1 MMTWF
6 QRLMPREEKFFD
18 YFEQHATTLVEG
30 SRALRE
36 LLEPGSDIA
45 ASCARVSKFENDA
58 DEITR
63 EVMLAVRR
71 TFITPFDR
79 SDIQALVGSMDD
91 AIDQMKQTS
100 KTVMLYEVKEFDP
113 KMREIADLVI
123 GAADI
128 TVDMVG
134 ALRNMKKNA
143 NRLMGL
149 AVKMTRLEERSDD
162 LYDDGLKELFRRHR
176 AQDPMGFIVGQEIY
190 SHLERV
196 VDRFEDVA
204 NQINTIVVEHL

>member
-1 MMTWF
+1 MSWF
-6 QRLMPREEKFFD
+6 QKIMPREEKFFD
-18 YFEQHATTLVEG
+18 YFEQHAQTVLEG

-36 LLEPGSDIA
+36 LLEPGSDIPA
-45 ASCARVSKFENDA
+45 CCARVSKFENDA

-100 KTVMLYEVKEFDP
+100 KGVMLYEVKEFDP
-113 KMREIADLVI
+113 KMRQIADLSI
-123 GAADI
+123 AASEI
-128 TVDMVG
+128 TVDMVT
-134 ALRNMKKNA
+134 ALRNMKKNS
-143 NRLMGL
+143 NRIMGL
-149 AVKMTRLEERSDD
+149 AVKMTRLEEQSDD
-162 LYDDGLKELFRRHR
+162 LHDAGLKELFRNHR
-176 AQDPMGFIVGQEIY
+176 ATDPMAFIVGGEIY
-190 SHLERV
+190 AHLEKV

>member
-1 MMTWF
+1 MSWF
-6 QRLMPREEKFFD
+6 QKIMPREEKFFD
-18 YFEQHATTLVEG
+18 YFEQHARTIVDG
-30 SRALRE
+30 SRALRD

-45 ASCARVSKFENDA
+45 ACCARVSKFENDA

-79 SDIQALVGSMDD
+79 SDIQALAASMDD

-100 KTVMLYEVKEFDP
+100 KTVLLYEVRDFDP
-113 KMREIADLVI
+113 KMRQIADI
-123 GAADI
+123 GISAAEI
-128 TVDMVG
+128 TVDMIS

-149 AVKMTRLEERSDD
+149 AVKMTRLEEQSDD
-162 LYDDGLKELFRRHR
+162 LHDAGLKELFRNHR
-176 AQDPMGFIVGQEIY
+176 AHDPMGFIVGQEIY

-196 VDRFEDVA
+196 IDRFEDVA

>member
-1 MMTWF
+1 MSWF
-6 QRLMPREEKFFD
+6 QKIMPREEKFFD
-18 YFEQHATTLVEG
+18 YFEQHARTLVEG
-30 SRALRE
+30 SRALRQ

-45 ASCARVSKFENDA
+45 ACCARVSKFENDA

-79 SDIQALVGSMDD
+79 SDIQALVASMDD

-100 KTVMLYEVKEFDP
+100 KTVMLYEVSEFDP
-113 KMREIADLVI
+113 KMRQIADLVI
-123 GAADI
+123 AAADI
-128 TVDMVG
+128 TVEMVA
-134 ALRNMKKNA
+134 ALRNMKKNS

-149 AVKMTRLEERSDD
+149 AVKMTRLEEQSDD
-162 LYDDGLKELFRRHR
+162 LHDAGLKEIFRTHR
-176 AQDPMGFIVGQEIY
+176 PHDAMGFIVGQEIY